1 MSWFSD
7 FDKLHVTS
15 KSAVLSLVVLF
26 PFWFVSIYL
35 FNRPLYNQGDL
46 YIIGALC
53 FCFSVT
59 YFALNLLLA
68 ALVIYITDS
77 EDEDGSATF
86 VIGGIVSVLYLSL
99 SIIFCYWMEWGFK
112 TFVFVAFLY
121 LILRTI
127 ISAIMAGL
135 KSDNSTPKK
144 EEQNPTIESS
154 NPKPL
159 NR

>member
-15 KSAVLSLVVLF
+15 KSAILSLVVLF

-68 ALVIYITDS
+68 ALAIYITES

-86 VIGGIVSVLYLSL
+86 VIGGIISVLYLSL
-99 SIIFCYWMEWGFK
+99 SILFCYWMEWGFK

-121 LILRTI
+121 LIIRTSI
-127 ISAIMAGL
+127 TAILAAL
-135 KSDNSTPKK
+135 KSDDPTPKTG
-144 EEQNPTIESS
+144 EQNSSDESS
-154 NPKPL
+154 NP
-159 NR
+159 